1 MSEFEN
7 SIGYIHNF
15 IKALMPTATIHL
27 NRIHNIEFYFIVDV
41 ENSKIKIYFG
51 RGLLDDFGVAL
62 KQYRDTNYFHTIEN
76 RIKFRIYILLGEKGF
91 LTNLNISTVLL
102 DEKGEWLKQ
111 YKADVAFD
119 KKFCKILYEGLKLL
133 SISLDAILSTGLAL
147 DEIRKDKE
155 AIDGLINYYEKN
167 KHLTASEASMQSLA
181 ILKAAAVCV
190 ILEREKTKAET
201 AIPSLKKGYDK
212 EIYSIVREIRQEPF
226 RDIKLPERVYE
237 YAIQQK
243 ETEQEKA
250 SVRKIQT
257 IIKEE
262 DKKLDQLLEKLDP
275 RLKKRREGAWL
286 AFRSDN
292 PDKLSQAANSM
303 VEVLD
308 KAISQVCKDTQL
320 AVYLHKKYDS
330 HEETKWVDATRK
342 WISETKSNLQRV
354 KHHEDYK
361 HEILTEKLLKSAE
374 DILLVILA

>member
-7 SIGYIHNF
+7 SIEYIHNF
-15 IKALMPTATIHL
+15 IKSLIPTATIRL
-27 NRIHNIEFYFIVDV
+27 NRVHNIEFYFIVDV
-41 ENSKIKIYFG
+41 ENSIIEIYFD

-76 RIKFRIYILLGEKGF
+76 RIKFKIYILLGEKGF

-102 DEKGEWLKQ
+102 IEKGEWLKQ
-111 YKADVAFD
+111 YKVDVAFD
-119 KKFCKILYEGLKLL
+119 KKFCEILYEGLRLL
-133 SISLDAILSTGLAL
+133 SISLDLILSTGLEL
-147 DEIRKDKE
+147 DEIRKEKE
-155 AIDGLINYYEKN
+155 IIDDLINYYKNN
-167 KHLTASEASMQSLA
+167 KHFTSSEAGIQSLA
-181 ILKAAAVCV
+181 FLKAAAVCV

-201 AIPSLKKGYDK
+201 AIPRLKKGYDK
-212 EIYSIVREIRQEPF
+212 EIYSIVQEIRREPF
-226 RDIKLPERVYE
+226 RDIKLPECVYE

-257 IIKEE
+257 IIKER
-262 DKKLDQLLEKLDP
+262 DKKLDQLLEKLHP
-275 RLKKRREGAWL
+275 RLKNRREGAWL

-292 PDKLSQAANSM
+292 PDRLSQAANSM
-303 VEVLD
+303 VELLD
-308 KAISQVCKDTQL
+308 KVISQVCKDTQL
-320 AVYLHKKYDS
+320 AVYLQKKYDT

-361 HEILTEKLLKSAE
+361 HVLLTEELLKNAE
-374 DILLVILA
+374 SILLVILE